1 MRRSC
6 SFLPIGAALGAG
18 LLSAWTA
25 HAADSP
31 LRFIKTFGGSGADAI
46 SALTTD
52 PTGNVIAA
60 GTTNS
65 FDFPVTNGSSNTAT
79 HFAVSADAGGSWHSR
94 GNLPSG
100 PPLALA
106 ADTSSPPVW
115 YAAAADD
122 LYKSSDAGTTWR
134 SIGPKGLND
143 CSGYSASCGISNLV
157 VDPVHPST
165 IYGSGAAGILETLD
179 AGATWSFAN
188 APISRN
194 PPAYLVLDPFHPS
207 HLFTN
212 INQNDYRSFDGGQ
225 NWTEFTPPLLH
236 PENYCSA
243 GKAQV
248 AFDAA
253 TPNVVYIV
261 DHCDLFRST
270 DGGIYWDPITTPFAI
285 SYYIVAH
292 PTQGGAIYVSS
303 FNGLYAS
310 PDAGVTWTP
319 LLANSQGNPPRVLI
333 IDPQQPS
340 VILTDTARSQDGGM
354 TWQMLAL
361 GRPVQ
366 SIVFDPRTAG
376 RAIAATSPGSTA
388 FLTKLD
394 ATGAILASTY
404 FGGQGQTNIS
414 GIATDAAGSIYI
426 TGSTTSPDFP
436 APPTLAAS
444 MFVAKFDS
452 DLNLL
457 YAALLGGQGRT
468 AGIAVDS
475 GGSAVVTGSVFGGA
489 YGTCFAAKLSPD
501 GAHTLF
507 FTRFGGTGGDQCA
520 AVAADDAG
528 NTIVA
533 GMTLSKD
540 FPLVGNPPSTS
551 LHGYADAIV
560 AKLDPSGSLIFSGYL
575 GGGDRDSA
583 TAVAV
588 DAAGNI
594 YVAGD
599 TASADFP
606 TSAGAYQTALRS
618 NCPYP
623 SSAVATGFIG
633 AIYEY
638 NTGDA
643 FVTKLNSNGSPIF
656 STYLGGGCYDQAIA
670 IALDPSSN
678 VWILGSTNSDP
689 FPQVMPFQSGPA
701 YSDYKQFASE
711 LSADGGSLMLS
722 SYIDSGQSIAV
733 DSNGAAYIGG
743 NSAPARSTY
752 GALQTAP
759 ASAGGNHA
767 LLAKVTPQ
775 SRDALSITS
784 VGNAFNLR
792 SGPVSP
798 GQLTLISAAGIAP
811 AQAIDLG
818 LSPATSLPVTLA
830 GTQVLFDGEAAPL
843 ISVGNG
849 TVVAVAPYNLAGKAQ
864 TSVQVVFQGAATALV
879 LADVRSDIG
888 YRSANG
894 AGSGPAYALNADGT
908 LNSPSNPSPAG
919 SPVTAF
925 LTGVGVADPACP
937 EGGVAG
943 GDPTVGVPA
952 LQGLASVPGS
962 VCGLFEVTI
971 TAPSYPTPT
980 TFMLPGSQVTIAV
993 K

>member
-1 MRRSC
+1 MRPSRG
-6 SFLPIGAALGAG
+6 LLAIGAALGAG
-18 LLSAWTA
+18 LLAPLTA

-52 PTGNVIAA
+52 LSGNVIAA
-60 GTTNS
+60 GTTSS
-65 FDFPVTNGSSNTAT
+65 FDFPVTNGSANTAT
-79 HFAVSADAGGSWHSR
+79 HFAVSPDAGGSWHPL
-94 GNLPSG
+94 GNLPLG
-100 PPLALA
+100 PPLSLV

-122 LYKSSDAGTTWR
+122 LYKSSDAGATWQ
-134 SIGPKGLND
+134 SIGPKGLNA
-143 CSGYSASCGISNLV
+143 CSGYSGSCGITNLV
-157 VDPVHPST
+157 VDPEHPST
-165 IYGSGAAGILETLD
+165 VYGSGATGILETLD
-179 AGATWSFAN
+179 GGGTWSFVN
-188 APISRN
+188 APVSRN

-225 NWTEFTPPLLH
+225 NWTQFTPPLLH
-236 PENYCSA
+236 PGNYCSA
-243 GKAQV
+243 GRAQA
-248 AFDAA
+248 AFDAV
-253 TPNVVYIV
+253 TPNMVYIV
-261 DHCDLFRST
+261 DHCDLFRSA
-270 DGGIYWDPITTPFAI
+270 DGGVYWDPVTTPFTL

-292 PTQGGAIYVSS
+292 PRQGGAIYVSS

-310 PDAGVTWTP
+310 PDSGVTWTP
-319 LLANSQGNPPRVLI
+319 LLANPQGNPPHVLV

-340 VILTDTARSQDGGM
+340 VILTDTARSQDGGT
-354 TWQMLAL
+354 TWQPLAL
-361 GRPVQ
+361 GRTAQ

-376 RAIAATSPGSTA
+376 RAIAATSPVSTT

-414 GIATDAAGSIYI
+414 GVATDPAGDIYI
-426 TGSTTSPDFP
+426 TGSTISPDFP
-436 APPTLAAS
+436 APPIPAAK
-444 MFVAKFDS
+444 MFVAKFDPG
-452 DLNLL
+452 LNLL
-457 YAALLGGQGRT
+457 YAAFLAGQGST

-475 GGSAVVTGSVFGGA
+475 GGGAVVTGSIFSGA

-507 FTRFGGTGGDQCA
+507 FTQFGGTAGDRCA
-520 AVAADDAG
+520 TVAADGAG

-540 FPLVGNPPSTS
+540 FPVVGNPPQSS
-551 LHGYADAIV
+551 LHGYTDAIV
-560 AKLDPSGSLIFSGYL
+560 AKLDPSGNLILSGYL
-575 GGGDRDSA
+575 GGSDRDSA
-583 TAVAV
+583 TGVAV
-588 DAAGNI
+588 DATGNI

-606 TSAGAYQTALRS
+606 ISAGAYQTALSS

-623 SSAVATGFIG
+623 SSSVATGFVG
-633 AIYEY
+633 TIYEY

-643 FVTKLNSNGSPIF
+643 FLTKLAPDGSPIF
-656 STYLGGGCYDQAIA
+656 STYLGGGCYDQATA
-670 IALDPSSN
+670 IALDTSNN
-678 VWILGSTNSDP
+678 VWILGATNSDP
-689 FPQVMPFQSGPA
+689 FPQVTPFQSGPG
-701 YSDYKQFASE
+701 YSDYKQFVSE
-711 LSADGGSLMLS
+711 LSADGSALMLS

-767 LLAKVTPQ
+767 FLAKVTPQ
-775 SRDALSITS
+775 SPSALSITS

-798 GQLTLISAAGIAP
+798 GQLTLISAVGIAP
-811 AQAIDLG
+811 ARAIDLG
-818 LSPATSLPVTLA
+818 LSPDTALPVTLA
-830 GTQVLFDGEAAPL
+830 GTQVLFDGEPAPL
-843 ISVGNG
+843 ISTGNG
-849 TVVAVAPYNLAGKAQ
+849 TAVAVAPYDLAGKAQ
-864 TSVQVVFQGAATALV
+864 TSVQVVFQGVASAPV

-894 AGSGPAYALNADGT
+894 SGSGSAYALNADGS
-908 LNSPSNPSPAG
+908 LNSPSNPAPAG

-925 LTGVGVADPACP
+925 LTGIGVADPACP
-937 EGGVAG
+937 QGGVAG
-943 GDPTVGVPA
+943 GGHTAGVPG
-952 LQGLASVPGS
+952 LQGLTSVTGS
-962 VCGLFEVTI
+962 ICGLFEITI
-971 TAPSYPTPT
+971 TAPSYPT
-980 TFMLPGSQVTIAV
+980 TFKLTGSQVTIAV